1 MDDLSKI
8 TRRLDL
14 MKEQLRKVFARSG
27 NHTLDELKA
36 FIRLGQGVMGLRFDP
51 WTPPGA
57 PRTPQT
63 VILLDRFGG
72 FEQQFRLQVVNGQEH
87 LFATEKLISE
97 VEFLN
102 KILLDLQY
110 PRQYI
115 SEHIRNIL
123 ETPHN
128 PYDSLFASSS
138 YLNQWLSMGLPE
150 PIGRIVYGKLATL
163 TTNWIDVDEL
173 FENARKVCQL
183 NTFTRGLKQEN
194 RNENVPAVAAVAA
207 AVGAG
212 GNRKSR
218 LLNLPYG
225 PADLAA
231 TFCTGARGLNPSG
244 TKLQGKFTRE
254 GAYNLKIEDQQT
266 ALLARLMPT
275 LPEVGEVEIPY
286 RTPAEYEDAA
296 RTALE
301 RWLSFLEGEAARIR
315 AGRNPRR
322 TSRRK
327 NKTRKNKI

>member
-27 NHTLDELKA
+27 VHSLDELKA

-72 FEQQFRLQVVNGQEH
+72 FEQQFRLQVVNGQDH
-87 LFATEKLISE
+87 LFATEKLISQ

-123 ETPHN
+123 ESPHN

-183 NTFTRGLKQEN
+183 NTFMRGLKQEN
-194 RNENVPAVAAVAA
+194 VAA
-207 AVGAG
+207 AGAG
-212 GNRKSR
+212 GSRKSR

-254 GAYNLKIEDQQT
+254 GAYNIKIEDQQT

-286 RTPAEYEDAA
+286 RTPAEYEEAA
-296 RTALE
+296 RTTNE
-301 RWLSFLEGEAARIR
+301 MWLAFLEGEAARLR

-322 TSRRK
+322 NSRRK

>member
-14 MKEQLRKVFARSG
+14 MKQQLRKVFARSG
-27 NHTLDELKA
+27 VHSLDELKA

-57 PRTPQT
+57 PPTPQT

-87 LFATEKLISE
+87 LFATEKLISQQ
-97 VEFLN
+97 EFIN
-102 KILLDLQY
+102 KILVDLHY

-115 SEHIRNIL
+115 PENIRNIL
-123 ETPHN
+123 ESPHS
-128 PYDSLFASSS
+128 PYDSLFASS
-138 YLNQWLSMGLPE
+138 YLLQQWLSMGLPE

-194 RNENVPAVAAVAA
+194 RNENVGAVAA
-207 AVGAG
+207 AGAG
-212 GNRKSR
+212 GSRKSR

-254 GAYNLKIEDQQT
+254 GAYNIKIEDQQT

-286 RTPAEYEDAA
+286 RTPAEYEEAA
-296 RTALE
+296 RTTNE
-301 RWLSFLEGEAARIR
+301 MWLAFLEGEAARLR

-322 TSRRK
+322 NSRRK

>member
-14 MKEQLRKVFARSG
+14 MKEQLRKVFTRSG
-27 NHTLDELKA
+27 VHSLDELKA

-51 WTPPGA
+51 WIPPGA

-72 FEQQFRLQVVNGQEH
+72 FEQQFRLQVVNGQDH
-87 LFATEKLISE
+87 LFATEKLISQ

-194 RNENVPAVAAVAA
+194 VATA
-207 AVGAG
+207 GAG
-212 GNRKSR
+212 GSRKSR

-254 GAYNLKIEDQQT
+254 GAYNIKIEDQQT

-286 RTPAEYEDAA
+286 RTPAEYEEAA
-296 RTALE
+296 RTTNE
-301 RWLSFLEGEAARIR
+301 MWLAFLEGEAARLR

-322 TSRRK
+322 NSRRK

>member
-14 MKEQLRKVFARSG
+14 MKEQLRKVFTRSG
-27 NHTLDELKA
+27 VHSLDELKA
-36 FIRLGQGVMGLRFDP
+36 FIRLGQGVMGLRFEP

-57 PRTPQT
+57 PPTPQT

-72 FEQQFRLQVVNGQEH
+72 FEQQFRLQVVNGQDH
-87 LFATEKLISE
+87 LFATEKLISQ

-194 RNENVPAVAAVAA
+194 VAA
-207 AVGAG
+207 AG
-212 GNRKSR
+212 GGRKSR

-286 RTPAEYEDAA
+286 RTPAEYEEAA
-296 RTALE
+296 RTTNE
-301 RWLSFLEGEAARIR
+301 MWLAFLEGEAARLR

-322 TSRRK
+322 NSRRK

>member
-14 MKEQLRKVFARSG
+14 MKEQLRKVFTRSG
-27 NHTLDELKA
+27 VHTLDELKA
-36 FIRLGQGVMGLRFDP
+36 FIKLGQGVMGLRFDP

-57 PRTPQT
+57 PPTPQT

-87 LFATEKLISE
+87 LFATEKLISQ
-97 VEFLN
+97 VEFVN

-128 PYDSLFASSS
+128 PYDSLFASS
-138 YLNQWLSMGLPE
+138 YLLQQWLSMGLPE

-194 RNENVPAVAAVAA
+194 RNGNGNAVAA
-207 AVGAG
+207 AG
-212 GNRKSR
+212 GGRKSR

-231 TFCTGARGLNPSG
+231 TFCTGVRGLNPSG

-254 GAYNLKIEDQQT
+254 GAYNIKIEDQQT

-286 RTPAEYEDAA
+286 RTPAEYEEAA
-296 RTALE
+296 RTSYE
-301 RWLSFLEGEAARIR
+301 KWLVFLESEAARLR

-322 TSRRK
+322 NSRRK

>member
-14 MKEQLRKVFARSG
+14 MKEQLRKVFTRSG
-27 NHTLDELKA
+27 VHSLDELKA

-72 FEQQFRLQVVNGQEH
+72 FEQQFRLQVVNGQDH
-87 LFATEKLISE
+87 LFATEKLISQ

-163 TTNWIDVDEL
+163 TINWIDVDEL

-194 RNENVPAVAAVAA
+194 VAAVAA
-207 AVGAG
+207 AG
-212 GNRKSR
+212 GGRKSR

-286 RTPAEYEDAA
+286 RTPAEYEEAA
-296 RTALE
+296 RTTNE
-301 RWLSFLEGEAARIR
+301 MWLAFLEGEAARLR

-322 TSRRK
+322 NSRRK

>member
-14 MKEQLRKVFARSG
+14 MKEQLRKVFTRSG
-27 NHTLDELKA
+27 VHSLDELKA
-36 FIRLGQGVMGLRFDP
+36 FIRLGQGVVGLRFDP

-57 PRTPQT
+57 PPTPQT

-72 FEQQFRLQVVNGQEH
+72 FEQQFRLQVVNGQDH
-87 LFATEKLISE
+87 LFATEKLISQ
-97 VEFLN
+97 VEFVN

-115 SEHIRNIL
+115 SEPLRNIL
-123 ETPHN
+123 ESPHS
-128 PYDSLFASSS
+128 PYDSLLASSR

-183 NTFTRGLKQEN
+183 NTFSRGLKQEN
-194 RNENVPAVAAVAA
+194 VA

-231 TFCTGARGLNPSG
+231 TFCTGARGINPSG

-254 GAYNLKIEDQQT
+254 GAYNIKIEDQQT

-275 LPEVGEVEIPY
+275 LPDVGEVEIPY
-286 RTPAEYEDAA
+286 RTPAEYEEAA
-296 RTALE
+296 GTALE
-301 RWLSFLEGEAARIR
+301 RWLAFLESEAARLR

-322 TSRRK
+322 NSRRK